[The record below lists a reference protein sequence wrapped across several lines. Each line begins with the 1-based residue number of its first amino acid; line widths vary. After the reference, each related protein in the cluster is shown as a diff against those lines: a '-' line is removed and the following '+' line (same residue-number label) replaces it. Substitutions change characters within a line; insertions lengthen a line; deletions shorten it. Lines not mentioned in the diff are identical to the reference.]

1 MLITILLIVVLSI
14 GCGYPIYR
22 MLAFEHLTAAQSS
35 LIEVGID
42 VFDEPFVYINPYEM
56 KRL

>member
-22 MLAFEHLTAAQSS
+22 MLAFEHLTKAQAD
-35 LIEVGID
+35 LADIGID
-42 VFDEPFVYINPYEM
+42 VFDEPFVYVNPYEM